1 MYKKQL
7 RLIIWLMA
15 MKNEAENENRSQ
27 RCGIKGLGLNMNKK
41 YTKKK
46 TRLNIMMVICIKKHP
61 NNISSSVYEEGK
73 QHCGWVENI
82 KSLSIGV

>member
-7 RLIIWLMA
+7 RLIIWLMT
-15 MKNEAENENRSQ
+15 MKMRLKMKSRSQ
-27 RCGIKGLGLNMNKK
+27 RCGIKGLGLNMSKK

-46 TRLNIMMVICIKKHP
+46 TRLSIMMVIYIKKHP
-61 NNISSSVYEEGK
+61 NNISGFVYEEGK

-82 KSLSIGV
+82 KSLLIGV